1 MGRVVVAIAV
11 YNPVASLTA
20 PPQLALEYTERF
32 SAAFTAK
39 AKAKARQDRIHD
51 GPGAPYA
58 HRELFVAPPNEYGL
72 PKLVPTTVRPT
83 LLPHSELYDAPA
95 LATFV
100 ANRIAYE
107 PLADPLLPPSTL
119 PSPTATLE
127 WGTGDAF
134 DLSSLLA
141 GYLLG
146 AGYDAYVVW
155 GRAPR
160 WVAARE
166 LGERPHPALRDSI
179 ERAAAEADAAAAAS
193 EPPPGD
199 EPGLPSAEEA
209 ALAEALGQL
218 GIVLPKYEAKARGI
232 EPSRYEAKLAEIAAA
247 ESSANILRGAAADSK
262 TSGVS
267 LRARRAGPRLCP
279 PPPAHTSYPSDR
291 PPPTR
296 RSPKPP
302 PPRPTRRRTSLAFSG
317 AGRTAGCWCA
327 AGSATTARAS
337 SSSRPRARG
346 AP

>member
-1 MGRVVVAIAV
+1 
-11 YNPVASLTA
+11 
-20 PPQLALEYTERF
+20 
-32 SAAFTAK
+32 
-39 AKAKARQDRIHD
+39 
-51 GPGAPYA
+51 
-58 HRELFVAPPNEYGL
+58 VAPPNEYGL

-279 PPPAHTSYPSDR
+279 PRPLTPPVPPTDR
-291 PPPTR
+291 PR
-296 RSPKPP
+296 
-302 PPRPTRRRTSLAFSG
+302 
-317 AGRTAGCWCA
+317 
-327 AGSATTARAS
+327 
-337 SSSRPRARG
+337 RG
-346 AP
+346 APRSLLRLGRPDGGRASPSRAPGALLGAGARREAQRRPELLHRAVHGRAVRREPG